1 VEDGDG
7 QLGYGRYNVAGY
19 SNDMGYLDILSHS
32 SKSGKSGPTSPSEGK
47 SGKSGGPSSGKSSKC
62 KKFCT
67 NRPTGSP
74 TQVVSCSLLLSFYGG
89 IPHSKKKYTSC
100 ALFEKMDPIVLYSLQ
115 TNSFDI
121 FYLCLISLLYI
132 SHLWHI
138 TAHIQSQYFTLESAD
153 FEPYV

>member
-7 QLGYGRYNVAGY
+7 QLGYGRYNVPGY

-67 NRPTGSP
+67 NRPTLSP
-74 TQVVSCSLLLSFYGG
+74 TQVVSCSLLLSFCGG
-89 IPHSKKKYTSC
+89 ILILKKVH
-100 ALFEKMDPIVLYSLQ
+100 I
-115 TNSFDI
+115 
-121 FYLCLISLLYI
+121 LC
-132 SHLWHI
+132 
-138 TAHIQSQYFTLESAD
+138 TF
-153 FEPYV
+153 